1 MPSESPKS
9 SQQNRIGHLGS
20 WIISSGM
27 LVSIGSVLEKVDNPK
42 KFGIIISR
50 SSIGLGI
57 YGDKWNVLVSGRIIT
72 IEDSSLWP
80 LDDLHEI

>member
-1 MPSESPKS
+1 MPSKSPKG

-27 LVSIGSVLEKVDNPK
+27 LVGIGSVLEKVDNPK
-42 KFGIIISR
+42 KIGIIISR

-57 YGDKWNVLVSGRIIT
+57 YGDKWNVYYG
-72 IEDSSLWP
+72 
-80 LDDLHEI
+80 